1 MLRHAPDLSI
11 SFNKFIPA
19 YHQHFGRQ
27 CRVGS
32 FGLTKLIELF
42 EAIPDTVDVAED
54 DEERIVQLSRDK
66 MIWVIGEQLE
76 GVVKSSRNKSIPITE
91 IEAEFLKTLG
101 HPIPMEKLGVSNIES
116 LVGLLQSWVRSVE
129 SKEGTLVVTVDRGFI
144 RTMASNIRRLLI
156 EQEGGTM
163 YLMDFINVMSNRLP
177 YLLLHR
183 HY

>member
-1 MLRHAPDLSI
+1 MELLRHAPDLSI

-42 EAIPDTVDVAED
+42 EAIPDTVDLAED
-54 DEERIVQLSRDK
+54 GDERIVQLSRDK

-76 GVVKSSRNKSIPITE
+76 GVVKASRTKSIPITE
-91 IEAEFLKTLG
+91 IESEFLKKLG
-101 HPIPMEKLGVSNIES
+101 HPIPMANLGVSSIDH
-116 LVGLLQSWVRSVE
+116 LVDLLQSWVRIVD
-129 SKEGTLVVTVDRGFI
+129 SKEGALVVTVDRGFI
-144 RTMASNIRRLLI
+144 RTMANNIRKLLV

-163 YLMDFINVMSNRLP
+163 DLVDFVNCMSNR
-177 YLLLHR
+177 
-183 HY
+183 